1 MLSQLDF
8 NQELLKEFLPL
19 VTKQHKPFAANGF
32 ENFCVP
38 DLQKSIKSWL
48 EWVAEFCNRE
58 ITKLLDL
65 IISIKGL
72 YYVREEAVS
81 INLPENWNSIWEELS
96 LPRITF
102 WVEFFQPLISHRV
115 KRM

>member
-1 MLSQLDF
+1 MLSQLDL

-19 VTKQHKPFAANGF
+19 VTKQHKPFAAHTF
-32 ENFCVP
+32 ENFGIL
-38 DLQKSIKSWL
+38 DLQKTIKSWL
-48 EWVAEFCNRE
+48 DWVAEFCNSE
-58 ITKLLDL
+58 ITKLLNL

-81 INLPENWNSIWEELS
+81 ISLPENWNSIWEELS

-102 WVEFFQPLISHRV
+102 WVEFFQLLITQRA
-115 KRM
+115 KCI

>member
-1 MLSQLDF
+1 MLSQLNL
-8 NQELLKEFLPL
+8 NQELLTEFLPL
-19 VTKQHKPFAANGF
+19 VTKQHKPFATHTF
-32 ENFCVP
+32 EKFSIL
-38 DLQKSIKSWL
+38 DLQKSIKAWL
-48 EWVAEFCNRE
+48 DWVAEFCNRE

-81 INLPENWNSIWEELS
+81 INLPENWNSIWEKLS
-96 LPRITF
+96 LPKITF

-115 KRM
+115 KRI